1 VFYVSYAL
9 AELRRRKGRTLL
21 TALGLGVGVALV
33 VAVSALSK
41 GLDRAQQKV
50 LAPLTGVGTDMSVTR
65 PLKLSGRGFQDLTP
79 AERDQLQKENGGS
92 RLGFTNLAKPGQK
105 FDTDVFA
112 TADQLSFPASE
123 TAKIARLP
131 HVAAVS
137 AALTVSAVHVSG
149 RVPKQQSN
157 TQPRVFGGGSAP
169 QAVGGPRSANFTPRT
184 VTGVDPAHPSL
195 APIQVKRLPT
205 GHEAVLDSGYAK
217 RQGLKVGDTIKLKG
231 TKFRVIGLAKAPLG
245 GQSSDIYVELS
256 QLQKLTGREGRVNVL
271 YARADSGA
279 NVAAVKR
286 EIKQAFSGAS
296 VTTAQDLADRVG
308 GSLVDA
314 KKLTSKLGT
323 ALIGVGLVAAVLIA
337 SLLTLSSVAKRVREL
352 GTLKALGWPQRLVVR
367 QVAGESLAQ
376 GVLGGIVGVV
386 LGVAAAALIGAVGPT
401 LTASV
406 AQPSGSGP
414 GPFFGQGAIASGAT
428 RVVLDA
434 PVDAAIVAVAV
445 GLAVLGGL
453 LSGAAGGLRAA
464 RLRPAAALRHID

>member
-50 LAPLTGVGTDMSVTR
+50 LAPLTGVGTDMSVSR
-65 PLKLSGRGFQDLTP
+65 PLRLSGRGFQDLTP
-79 AERDQLQKENGGS
+79 AEREQLRKENGGA
-92 RLGFTNLAKPGQK
+92 RLGFTNLAKPGHK

-112 TADQLSFPASE
+112 TAAQLSFPASE

-131 HVAAVS
+131 HVAAAS

-149 RVPKQQSN
+149 RVPKQQS
-157 TQPRVFGGGSAP
+157 TQPHVFGGGGAP

-184 VTGVDPAHPSL
+184 ITGVDTAHPSL
-195 APIQVKRLPT
+195 APIQVERLPT

-217 RQGLKVGDTIKLKG
+217 RQGLAVGDTIKLKD

-245 GQSSDIYVELS
+245 GQSSDIYVELEV
-256 QLQKLTGREGRVNVL
+256 LQKLAGRKGRVNVL

-286 EIKQAFSGAS
+286 EIKQAFAGAS
-296 VTTAQDLADRVG
+296 VTTAQDLANRVG

-323 ALIGVGLVAAVLIA
+323 VLIGVGLVAAVLIA

-352 GTLKALGWPQRLVVR
+352 GTLKALGWPQRLVIR

-376 GVLGGIVGVV
+376 GVLGGIVGVA
-386 LGVAAAALIGAVGPT
+386 LGVAAAALIGALGPT

-406 AQPSGSGP
+406 SQPSAGP
-414 GPFFGQGAIASGAT
+414 VQIFGQGEVASGAA

-434 PVDAAIVAVAV
+434 PVDAGIVAVAV